1 VLEWDLLHGFR
12 GHPRR
17 PNIHHTGNTS
27 KGPNMASNRLGRRI
41 SAAVGGAAI
50 LAMIGFT
57 AACSSESEKA
67 PETSTT
73 TTTTTE
79 ASLTPTEKKPNPNGT
94 NIFTPPVVAPE
105 QTVNPSNR

>member
-1 VLEWDLLHGFR
+1 
-12 GHPRR
+12 
-17 PNIHHTGNTS
+17 
-27 KGPNMASNRLGRRI
+27 MASNRLGRRI

-57 AACSSESEKA
+57 AACSSESDKA

-79 ASLTPTEKKPNPNGT
+79 PSLTPTEKKPNPSGT
-94 NIFTPPVVAPE
+94 NVFTPPVVAPE
-105 QTVNPSNR
+105 LTLNPERR